1 MQQVHIFMQRRI
13 EESFS
18 RQGFLTL
25 LGARLLSV
33 AAGEVSLAVTL
44 RPEFSQQH
52 GAGHAGISFTLGDVA
67 AGYAALTLIEPGMEV
82 MTSEM
87 KIHLL
92 RPALGDE
99 LIAKGSV
106 IKSGR
111 RLIVTRADVFAR
123 RGGDEVLIATLLGT
137 MVPVAAEL

>member
-1 MQQVHIFMQRRI
+1 MQRRI

-33 AAGEVSLAVTL
+33 TPGEVTLGVTL

-67 AGYAALTLIEPGMEV
+67 AGYAALTQIEPGMEV

-92 RPALGDE
+92 RPAIGDE

-123 RGGDEVLIATLLGT
+123 RGAEEVLIATLLGT
-137 MVPVAAEL
+137 MVPVAADL